1 MIKSLRVKN
10 FLSLRNVDLDL
21 NTRNVL
27 VGPNMSGKSNV
38 IDCLKFLS
46 QLASTGLR
54 DALFVKRG
62 GHREVIWKGAEDPV
76 ISLGV
81 TMDLK
86 DGDSPPRIF
95 DYDVSITGSMV
106 DDRVT
111 VSSEKLTV
119 SGDGHKRLLLS
130 MSNTGGQADYGEG
143 LKGARV
149 QADQIGLEAYSIPGS
164 DIALVRSAIKS
175 FRFYHLIPQLMRGGN
190 PPTPQLFLD
199 ELGTNFASWMMTL
212 QTFPDEFRKIK
223 LVASEVLPG
232 LADLLIQPTQA
243 ATISI
248 SVREKGLRRPVSILR
263 MSDGELAFLGLLS
276 VILAPVE
283 LGALVYCIEEPESH
297 LHPRLLETLVEVL
310 DQRQQELGSRASQ
323 IVATTH
329 SPHLVDRLSLEDLIV
344 VEKLEGESKFSRPC
358 SDRHLR
364 ELLKRRELGL
374 GDLWYSGA
382 LNDN

>member
-1 MIKSLRVKN
+1 M
-10 FLSLRNVDLDL
+10 
-21 NTRNVL
+21 
-27 VGPNMSGKSNV
+27 
-38 IDCLKFLS
+38 
-46 QLASTGLR
+46 A
-54 DALFVKRG
+54 
-62 GHREVIWKGAEDPV
+62 
-76 ISLGV
+76 
-81 TMDLK
+81 LK

-95 DYDVSITGSMV
+95 DYDVSMTGSLA

-111 VSSEKLTV
+111 VSSETLTV
-119 SGDGHKRLLLS
+119 SEEGSKRSLLS
-130 MSNTGGQADYGEG
+130 LSNTEGHADYGQG
-143 LKGARV
+143 PSRVRV

-164 DIALVRSAIKS
+164 DIALVRSAIRS
-175 FRFYHLIPQLMRGGN
+175 LRFYHLIPQLMRGGN

-212 QTFPDEFRKIK
+212 QTFPDEFSKIK
-223 LVASEVLPG
+223 QVASEVLPG

-243 ATISI
+243 AAVSI

-297 LHPRLLETLVEVL
+297 LHPRLLEILVEVL

-344 VEKLEGESKFSRPC
+344 VEKAGGESEFSRPC